1 MSVMFGRYCESM
13 NDGNTGED
21 GEDGFVA
28 VVALANL
35 IHSRARAPK
44 HKVIGVIAIE
54 ARSPKVRHRHKYTPI
69 VTSHNTSVKQLD
81 EENTQSRNEMTMFA
95 IEKCLRELVASQPTK
110 PAHNKRLSFILRD
123 TKSHTQKKARH

>member
-54 ARSPKVRHRHKYTPI
+54 ARSTKV
-69 VTSHNTSVKQLD
+69 
-81 EENTQSRNEMTMFA
+81 
-95 IEKCLRELVASQPTK
+95 
-110 PAHNKRLSFILRD
+110 
-123 TKSHTQKKARH
+123 